1 MAYVR
6 PLAQALATGAWHA
19 DGAPTARRTVD
30 AAPGNPW
37 PLGRPPMLG

>member
-6 PLAQALATGAWHA
+6 TLAQVLATGAWHQ
-19 DGAPTARRTVD
+19 DGAPTARRFID

-37 PLGRPPMLG
+37 PLGHPPMLG